1 MATNGGKIQY
11 TIGFNVDKGGLKEL
25 ENTLKSLNNMSATD
39 IMKNNPALSMN
50 EARSAMMKLRQSI
63 SEVQTAFG
71 KAFDSKVGVLNI
83 EKMQSSLKKLD
94 LSTIQKNFAA
104 IGPKGSQA
112 FLQISQAALT
122 TNIKLKETN
131 SLMNKMGTTLI
142 NTLKWTFSSSLI
154 NRFTGAIQQAVG
166 YVEHLDSS
174 LNDIRIVTKKSADEM
189 QVFGE
194 RANDAAKALGKATTD
209 YTEAAL
215 IYYQQGLSDEE
226 VQARAET
233 TLKAANVTGQATKT
247 VSEQLTAV
255 WNGFKVNA
263 EQTEEYVDKLA
274 AVAAMSASNLEELST
289 GMSKVASA
297 AANLGVDIDQLNAQI
312 STIISVTRQ
321 APESVGTA
329 LKTIYAR
336 IDDLK
341 LGDTDE
347 DGLGLGDVS
356 GGLKKLGI
364 DVLDAEGELRD
375 LGSVIEEVASHWDTW
390 TSAQQ
395 AAIAQLLA
403 GKRQYNNLVAL
414 FSNWDMYENAIE
426 TSRNATGELQKQQD
440 IYMESTEA
448 HLQQLE
454 TQWEDLYDSIID
466 EDAII
471 GVADALNSV
480 LTILTKIIDAV
491 GGGKTLI
498 TGLIGT
504 VLSKFSPQIT
514 QQILMPFINNLQA
527 AKTNAEAF
535 GQVVANAQFIASQ
548 NNFGDTA
555 TARMVQET
563 KELVEVW
570 DVLTT
575 EEKNQSQ
582 EIIRQ
587 IGYWEEQKAEIDQ
600 NVKALDEYLG
610 KQTSLNNIT
619 KKGSILS
626 ENVTDANRAAA
637 MKHLEEQKQAVDNI
651 TTSYKNFNKV
661 AQEKGTSNNID
672 IVTKNIAAM
681 EKAGKE
687 LKDSEL
693 FDSTQVAHFEA
704 ALDKVKIRIDKIRNI
719 KQDSKRENTQ
729 LFTVKEVQAL
739 ESIKNI
745 LSQVSPELANYFD
758 TLENGAEKTK
768 KINSTLDTLEGGLNK
783 QEIATRRRAQGIT
796 QLIGSLTQGIFV
808 LQSLSNVT
816 KTLFDNSLSSGEKFS
831 SLLSSL
837 VFILPSAISLI
848 DTLADAGKK
857 MGGSFASF
865 LTKGKIGLI
874 LAGVSAITALVQ
886 GIKAAN
892 QAKLDKLA
900 EDVDRAAEAAKKH
913 TEALKQE
920 EQELEEIQDKYKD
933 LNKEIADSNITIENA
948 RSQIYD
954 LCKKYGFQELAV
966 EALTED
972 YEKLADVIKK
982 ANDEAARKEL
992 ETLTKEK
999 DAAWTKAIA
1008 EANKALGENVL
1019 DFTGLGSRMRQE
1031 EFGGFDYFDPSAQ
1044 SYQRQKMYDELTALG
1059 VYIDDWGQAKTEDI
1073 LQVATTSEEALYEI
1087 IKKYNIKAA
1096 TELNDFLKNNKENI
1110 EYYRS
1115 LLKDEKNQKATIKAN
1130 EIINPSDITNVE
1142 QYVAKQKE
1150 LKDVLNEVF
1159 GSDTESRDEFVNS
1172 YLSGI
1177 DEIKEY
1183 AQQADISSA
1192 IIDTTHFT
1200 EEEIVEQY
1208 GKRSI
1213 DEINYLFNNLAL
1225 ANTFESVDA
1234 FFEYVEQSFQQ
1245 QNRKGNVIKAD
1256 VELKDKTF
1264 NLMEKASKENN
1275 INRAREAATA
1285 AMKESAFSSD
1295 MIENLYAGNFGQ
1307 DSGISKE
1314 QFADST
1320 YQEQMGYLVQYY
1332 IKANQEERNYQELL
1346 KNRGNIEDDAQYQ
1359 KIKSI
1364 QDSLTELANSY
1375 QGSFDTAVSEGYQN
1389 VLDKML
1395 VTTENNL
1402 GLEENRQA
1410 ILKATNDEIGDLT
1423 TEELNYI
1430 ASLMKEKDLTA
1441 EDLAE
1446 KAQSIRAYEEY
1457 KKVLKDAGIEVE
1469 DYDKVQKKLTDG
1481 LDQLQTALSDT
1492 SDLGIDWA
1500 NATKLIDT
1508 MITQTNQSID
1518 NMQSAYNSLNSIVE
1532 DYNETQVLSM
1542 DNLQTI
1548 LQMDTAYLQA
1558 LEFENGQMVVN
1569 EQALTQI
1576 ALARLDE
1583 AEAEAYEQAMAELL
1597 NDDLRNQYNATM
1609 TASQGLYSLG
1619 NAASAAADAARA
1631 GVDDW
1636 NAYWA
1641 AATQGAGVSY
1651 GAYEQAV
1658 GNALRTKLQAIGT
1671 VREQIQSGKFRST
1684 VGSSSGGSKS
1694 KSGGSSKQPQTEKY
1708 LEREEDIYRKINE
1721 ELDQIESTLGRIDTM
1736 ASHEWGYD
1744 YQKTLEEQNKLLD
1757 QQLKKLQEKNKL
1769 QVKDLAT
1776 RRKQLEDVGVTFSED
1791 GGVMNNAEQILNGL
1805 YTGYNSMVDK
1815 YNKMSASGQETYKA
1829 QLETEKNRIDAIEK
1843 KIDEYES
1850 TYSDF
1855 QSTLDELQDVHYQQI
1870 ENEVNQ
1876 FNNMVDVH
1884 LELNDARKEW
1894 NTFWK
1899 EVIEDVQDTDFGGQV
1914 AASLKQLEVL
1924 TGLGGDVSKSTIGL
1938 LTDQL
1943 NKTTAEVNKQ
1953 IATAAEGG
1961 VGSIFG
1967 DDSAKSKENL
1977 TNRINQLMSALR
1989 DAKSEVE
1996 AIGDNYIKQLEEEQK
2011 LVDKQADAWNAI
2023 DKHLE
2028 HNIELIKLL
2037 DGEKAF
2043 DALNTQYEKQYEN
2056 NLNSITT
2063 QRLATEDLEKKVK
2076 EYKEWMETAEKGSIE
2091 WQTASKA
2098 YDEAVENYIKATE
2111 NLDSAIIK
2119 ALNDLKEQTENAN
2132 AKAIDTLDKAISGG
2146 LGMDLVEEEW
2156 KLINDEANKYYDNVE
2171 RYLNMEEY
2179 TNLLNDA
2186 ANAIGLSAENQQKL
2200 NQFRDQELAQLNEKT
2215 KLTSYD
2221 IEESKA
2227 RLEILKAQIAL
2238 EDAQANKSKMRL
2250 RRDSQGNYNYQYVA
2264 DESAVNEGEN
2274 GVLTAKKSWYEI
2286 VKKRYQETSNDI
2298 IEIQKQQLELANQI
2312 KDAESQHDIERLNK
2326 LKELY
2331 NSNEKYRE
2339 QRMAE
2344 AEKNKRDLYN
2354 GTAQYFANVEN
2365 ASILPQSE
2373 ATVRKLIDEW
2383 AGEGKDSFV
2392 GAVKT
2397 AVTELDSIQA
2407 QFVQNSDKIL
2417 TTANRNYQELKSE
2430 GIDPTLKS
2438 LKDLAGTNDE
2448 LADKMADVNEKL
2460 AEMAKNLGLAEAG
2473 YTTLKDSAAAA
2484 LTEAQKSLETLADT
2498 YIKTQEKINAAVNSA
2513 SSASSIPY
2521 NQVTPSSSSSGGGA
2535 GGSGSGSSLTNSSN
2549 TVTSKKPYL
2558 AVNYPDN
2565 KNQWPTWA
2573 VINPDRTTV
2582 LQRGE
2587 IHTQTDYDHVKK
2599 IAPTMANYNEAGPG
2613 FSVGIG
2619 GKTWALRKLKGT
2631 RVKKQWATNVGY
2643 VNGEW
2648 PAFRSGG
2655 YTGEWGNDG
2664 RLAVLHQKELVLNED
2679 DTKNILSAVQILRS
2693 IPYSVIAQ
2701 SLVNSSMNTASA
2713 LSGINSGISG
2723 LSAAAGG
2730 DTTKTMVVNADFSGV
2745 HDADEIYQALVE
2757 LENYGLQNSYSVAPH
2772 ANSMY

>member
-131 SLMNKMGTTLI
+131 SLMNKVGTTLI

-189 QVFGE
+189 QIFGE

-226 VQARAET
+226 VAARAET

-255 WNGFKVNA
+255 WNGFRVNA

-274 AVAAMSASNLEELST
+274 AVAAMSASDLEELST

-312 STIISVTRQ
+312 ATIISVTRQ

-448 HLQQLE
+448 HLQQLK

-626 ENVTDANRAAA
+626 ENVTDAERTTAI
-637 MKHLEEQKQAVDNI
+637 KLLETQKRAVDNI
-651 TTSYKNFNKV
+651 TISYKSFNKA
-661 AQEKGTSNNID
+661 AQEKATSVNIKKITEDLNN
-672 IVTKNIAAM
+672 M
-681 EKAGKE
+681 EAAGKE
-687 LKDSEL
+687 LKNSEL

-704 ALDKVKIRIDKIRNI
+704 ALNKVKIRIDKINSGKVNPQKI
-719 KQDSKRENTQ
+719 LTKTEI
-729 LFTVKEVQAL
+729 QAL

-848 DTLADAGKK
+848 NTLADAGKK
-857 MGGSFASF
+857 IGGSFASF

-874 LAGVSAITALVQ
+874 LAGVSAITAAIQ
-886 GIKAAN
+886 AFKAYN
-892 QAKLDKLA
+892 QAGLDKLA
-900 EDVDRAAEAAKKH
+900 EDADRAAEAAKKH
-913 TEALKQE
+913 TEALRQE
-920 EQELEEIQDKYKD
+920 KQELEEVQDKYKD
-933 LNKEIADSNITIENA
+933 LNKEIEDNNITIENA

-992 ETLTKEK
+992 ESLSKEK
-999 DAAWTKAIA
+999 QAAWTKTVA
-1008 EANKALGENVL
+1008 EANKALGEDVL
-1019 DFTGLGSRMRQE
+1019 DFSGLDVTDRQYDNFGDWVEKNVEQLGTGGQAERWW
-1031 EFGGFDYFDPSAQ
+1031 DPSQ
-1044 SYQRQKMYDELTALG
+1044 KQRFIQDLHEIGIEINATGEA
-1059 VYIDDWGQAKTEDI
+1059 ATESI
-1073 LQVATTSEEALYEI
+1073 LEVAATNEEALYEI

-1115 LLKDEKNQKATIKAN
+1115 LLKDEKNQKAEVKAN
-1130 EIINPSDITNVE
+1130 EIIKPSDITNVE

-1159 GSDTESRDEFVNS
+1159 GSDTEGRDKFVNS

-1234 FFEYVEQSFQQ
+1234 FFKYVEQSFQQ

-1307 DSGISKE
+1307 DSGVSKE

-1320 YQEQMGYLVQYY
+1320 YQEQMSYLVQYY

-1364 QDSLTELANSY
+1364 QDSLTELANAY
-1375 QGSFDTAVSEGYQN
+1375 QGSFNTAISEGYQKS
-1389 VLDKML
+1389 LDNIL
-1395 VTTENNL
+1395 DATASTL
-1402 GLEENRQA
+1402 SLEEKRQA
-1410 ILKATNDEIGDLT
+1410 ILDATDDDFTNLSQEEEVYIKLLMQHNNWTMADIKA
-1423 TEELNYI
+1423 
-1430 ASLMKEKDLTA
+1430 
-1441 EDLAE
+1441 

-1481 LDQLQTALSDT
+1481 LDQLKTALSDT

-1532 DYNETQVLSM
+1532 NYNETQVLSM

-1619 NAASAAADAARA
+1619 SAASAAADAARA

-1757 QQLKKLQEKNKL
+1757 QQVKKLQEKNKL

-1805 YTGYNSMVDK
+1805 YAGYNSMVDK
-1815 YNKMSASGQETYKA
+1815 YNKMSASGQEAYKA

-1876 FNNMVDVH
+1876 FNTMVDVH

-1989 DAKSEVE
+1989 DAKAEVE

-2011 LVDKQADAWNAI
+2011 LVDKQADAWSAI

-2132 AKAIDTLDKAISGG
+2132 AKVIDTLDKAMSGG

-2200 NQFRDQELAQLNEKT
+2200 NQFRDQELAQLNEKEQ
-2215 KLTSYD
+2215 LTAYD

-2286 VKKRYQETSNDI
+2286 VKKRYQETSNEI
-2298 IEIQKQQLELANQI
+2298 INIQKQQLELATKI
-2312 KDAESQHDIERLNK
+2312 KDAEAAGDIDRLNK
-2326 LKELY
+2326 YKEMY
-2331 NSNEKYRE
+2331 NRN
-2339 QRMAE
+2339 AE
-2344 AEKNKRDLYN
+2344 YLENAMIQAENNKRHLYD
-2354 GTAQYFANVEN
+2354 GTAAYFANVEN

-2373 ATVRKLIDEW
+2373 ATVRKLVDEW
-2383 AGEGKDSFV
+2383 AGEGRNSFV

-2417 TTANRNYQELKSE
+2417 TTANRNYQELKSK

-2448 LADKMADVNEKL
+2448 LADNMADVNEKL

-2473 YTTLKDSAAAA
+2473 YTTLKNSAAAA
-2484 LTEAQKSLETLADT
+2484 LTEAQKSLETLAET
-2498 YIKTQEKINAAVNSA
+2498 YIETQQKIKAAADSA
-2513 SSASSIPY
+2513 TSAPSIPY
-2521 NQVTPSSSSSGGGA
+2521 AKGTPSSSSGGG
-2535 GGSGSGSSLTNSSN
+2535 SGSGGGDNSTISATTTPKVTYRVIASKILSGNPPRPIDHFELRFSDSKKNAGLPDAVYSSVEEIIRDIKKKDKRLTN
-2549 TVTSKKPYL
+2549 TDGTWYGVTPPK
-2558 AVNYPDN
+2558 
-2565 KNQWPTWA
+2565 
-2573 VINPDRTTV
+2573 
-2582 LQRGE
+2582 
-2587 IHTQTDYDHVKK
+2587 
-2599 IAPTMANYNEAGPG
+2599 
-2613 FSVGIG
+2613 
-2619 GKTWALRKLKGT
+2619 
-2631 RVKKQWATNVGY
+2631 
-2643 VNGEW
+2643 
-2648 PAFRSGG
+2648 FRSGG

-2679 DTKNILSAVQILRS
+2679 DTKNMLSAVQILRS

>member
-71 KAFDSKVGVLNI
+71 KAFDSKIGVLNI

-189 QVFGE
+189 QIFGE

-255 WNGFKVNA
+255 WNGFRVNA

-297 AANLGVDIDQLNAQI
+297 ASNLGVDIDQLNAQI

-448 HLQQLE
+448 HLQQLK

-587 IGYWEEQKAEIDQ
+587 IGYWEEQKAEIDR

-610 KQTSLNNIT
+610 KQTSLNKIT

-626 ENVTDANRAAA
+626 ENVTDAERTTVIRL
-637 MKHLEEQKQAVDNI
+637 LETQKRAVDNI
-651 TTSYKNFNKV
+651 TTSYKSFNKV
-661 AQEKGTSNNID
+661 AQEKATSANIKTITEDLNNME
-672 IVTKNIAAM
+672 AA
-681 EKAGKE
+681 GDQ
-687 LKDSEL
+687 LKKSGL
-693 FDSTQVAHFEA
+693 FDSTQITHFEA
-704 ALDKVKIRIDKIRNI
+704 ALNKIKIRINDINSGKVNPQKILT
-719 KQDSKRENTQ
+719 KT
-729 LFTVKEVQAL
+729 EVQAL

-783 QEIATRRRAQGIT
+783 QEIATRKRAQGIT

-816 KTLFDNSLSSGEKFS
+816 KTLFDNSLTSGEKFS

-848 DTLADAGKK
+848 NTLADAGKK
-857 MGGSFASF
+857 IDKSFASF

-892 QAKLDKLA
+892 QARLDKLA
-900 EDVDRAAEAAKKH
+900 EDADRAAEAAKKY

-920 EQELEEIQDKYKD
+920 KQELEEVQDKYKD
-933 LNKEIADSNITIENA
+933 LNKEIEDNNITIENA

-992 ETLTKEK
+992 ESLSKEK

-1008 EANKALGENVL
+1008 EANKALGEDVL

-1031 EFGGFDYFDPSAQ
+1031 EFGGFDYFNPSAQ

-1059 VYIDDWGQAKTEDI
+1059 IYIDDWGQAKTEDI

-1115 LLKDEKNQKATIKAN
+1115 LLKDEKNQKAEVKAN
-1130 EIINPSDITNVE
+1130 EIINPSDITNIE

-1159 GSDTESRDEFVNS
+1159 GSDTESRDKFVNS

-1275 INRAREAATA
+1275 ISRAREAATA

-1320 YQEQMGYLVQYY
+1320 YQEQMSYLVQYY

-1364 QDSLTELANSY
+1364 QDSLTELADAY
-1375 QGSFDTAVSEGYQN
+1375 QGSFDTAVSEGYQK
-1389 VLDKML
+1389 VLDKIL

-1430 ASLMKEKDLTA
+1430 ASLMKEKNLTA

-1481 LDQLQTALSDT
+1481 LDQLKTALSDT

-1532 DYNETQVLSM
+1532 NYNETQVLSM

-1636 NAYWA
+1636 NTYWA

-1658 GNALRTKLQAIGT
+1658 GNVLRTKLQAIGA

-1791 GGVMNNAEQILNGL
+1791 GGVMNNAEQILNNL
-1805 YTGYNSMVDK
+1805 YAGYNSMVDK
-1815 YNKMSASGQETYKA
+1815 YNKMSASGQEAYKA

-1855 QSTLDELQDVHYQQI
+1855 QSTLDELQDVHYKQI
-1870 ENEVNQ
+1870 ENEVNR
-1876 FNNMVDVH
+1876 FNTMVDVH

-1914 AASLKQLEVL
+1914 AASLKQLKVL

-1943 NKTTAEVNKQ
+1943 NATVDEVNKQ

-1961 VGSIFG
+1961 IGSIFG

-2011 LVDKQADAWNAI
+2011 LVDKQADVWNAI

-2043 DALNTQYEKQYEN
+2043 DALNIQYEKQYEN

-2076 EYKEWMETAEKGSIE
+2076 EYKQWMETAEKGSIE

-2132 AKAIDTLDKAISGG
+2132 AKAIDTLDKAMSGG

-2200 NQFRDQELAQLNEKT
+2200 NQFRDQELAQLNEKEQ
-2215 KLTSYD
+2215 LTAYD

-2286 VKKRYQETSNDI
+2286 VKKRYQETSNEI
-2298 IEIQKQQLELANQI
+2298 INIQKQQLELATKI
-2312 KDAESQHDIERLNK
+2312 KDAEAAGDINRLNK
-2326 LKELY
+2326 YKEMY
-2331 NSNEKYRE
+2331 DRN
-2339 QRMAE
+2339 AE
-2344 AEKNKRDLYN
+2344 YLENAMIQAENNKRHLYD
-2354 GTAQYFANVEN
+2354 GTAAYFANVEN

-2373 ATVRKLIDEW
+2373 ATVRKLVDEW
-2383 AGEGKDSFV
+2383 AGEGRNSFV

-2417 TTANRNYQELKSE
+2417 TTANRNYQELKSK
-2430 GIDPTLKS
+2430 GIDPTLDS

-2513 SSASSIPY
+2513 SSASGISY
-2521 NQVTPSSSSSGGGA
+2521 NQVTPSSSSGGSGGGSSSS
-2535 GGSGSGSSLTNSSN
+2535 GGTGNLSSAIESSTDNN
-2549 TVTSKKPYL
+2549 TYL
-2558 AVNYPDN
+2558 
-2565 KNQWPTWA
+2565 
-2573 VINPDRTTV
+2573 
-2582 LQRGE
+2582 
-2587 IHTQTDYDHVKK
+2587 H
-2599 IAPTMANYNEAGPG
+2599 
-2613 FSVGIG
+2613 IG
-2619 GKTWALRKLKGT
+2619 GPSSAPGGQHPKYTIISGDGRIQSQGVLTDAIVTGW
-2631 RVKKQWATNVGY
+2631 KQGGY
-2643 VNGEW
+2643 RQFANWDKEVNKQIGSYKIHKIRGNKYQDTYGSNKYYQ
-2648 PAFRSGG
+2648 FRSGG
-2655 YTGEWGNDG
+2655 YTGEWGNEG

-2679 DTKNILSAVQILRS
+2679 DTKNMLSAVQILRS

-2723 LSAAAGG
+2723 LSAAASGN
-2730 DTTKTMVVNADFSGV
+2730 TTKTMVVNADFSGV